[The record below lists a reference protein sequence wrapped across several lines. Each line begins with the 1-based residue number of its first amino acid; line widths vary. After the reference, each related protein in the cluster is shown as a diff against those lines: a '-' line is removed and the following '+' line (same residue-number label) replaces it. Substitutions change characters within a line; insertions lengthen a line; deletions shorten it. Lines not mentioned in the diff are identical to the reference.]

1 MASTRPSTTEQHTRG
16 GTAARTAHTAAPPA
30 EPFLPAGAKGRDRHP
45 ESGAAGVAGA
55 LFCAR
60 TPVTR
65 AAEVCECAREGC

>member
-30 EPFLPAGAKGRDRHP
+30 DPFLPAGAKGHDRHP

-60 TPVTR
+60 ALVTQ
-65 AAEVCECAREGC
+65 AAAVSKYAQEGC